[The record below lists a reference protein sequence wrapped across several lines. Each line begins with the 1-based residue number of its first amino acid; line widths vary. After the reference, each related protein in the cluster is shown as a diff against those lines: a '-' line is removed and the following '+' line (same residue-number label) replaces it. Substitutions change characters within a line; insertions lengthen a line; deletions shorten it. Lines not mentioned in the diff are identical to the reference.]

1 MFQYAKK
8 NGIDSTNRKKLYR
21 IWKELKN
28 LLGSTKKYH
37 QNKYRNTTQQPED
50 ALKERISSPSIED
63 PASQPTTDLC
73 PKRKKFGDN
82 SSDSSDAPI
91 IISFPLTAR
100 LPNTSS

>member
-1 MFQYAKK
+1 MERA
-8 NGIDSTNRKKLYR
+8 
-21 IWKELKN
+21 KELIGKYEKISPKLN
-28 LLGSTKKYH
+28 TGTQHNTRRCTKS
-37 QNKYRNTTQQPED
+37 
-50 ALKERISSPSIED
+50 ISSPSIED

-100 LPNTSS
+100 PPNTSS